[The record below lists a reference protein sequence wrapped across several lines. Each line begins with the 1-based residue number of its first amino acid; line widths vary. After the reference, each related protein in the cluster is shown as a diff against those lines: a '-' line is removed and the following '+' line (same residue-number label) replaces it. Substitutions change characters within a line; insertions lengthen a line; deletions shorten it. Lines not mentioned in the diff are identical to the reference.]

1 MRRALLSV
9 LVSVLMACG
18 GSDGGDARPTG
29 PVGAT
34 GPSAVT
40 PVDSLSFGGEG
51 VCVSGTS
58 SVGISMV
65 AVFSA
70 DVSNLCTMML
80 ANQSKA
86 NSRAIMLMIVRG
98 ALNTPPGVPP
108 GKYTITQ
115 DPTGTTVVT
124 LAAAAV
130 DSSDASCAGTTVD
143 ATSGTIWLDCDL
155 GGAGHRGR
163 RRHAGRRHPSQR
175 HLRRPGLRHQPPR
188 RRALRR
194 DLGAAGRDLCAVAGP
209 ALHPPRSTF
218 PRRKEPT

>member
-9 LVSVLMACG
+9 LVSVLVACG
-18 GSDGGDARPTG
+18 GSDAGDARPTG
-29 PVGAT
+29 PIGAT

-40 PVDSLSFGGEG
+40 PVDSLSFGAEG
-51 VCVSGTS
+51 VCASGGS
-58 SVGISMV
+58 NVGISAV

-70 DVSNLCTMML
+70 DVSNLCSMVL

-86 NSRAIMLMIVRG
+86 NSRAIMLMVVRG

-130 DSSDASCAGTTVD
+130 DSTDASCAGTTVD
-143 ATSGTIWLDCDL
+143 ATSGTIWLDSTSGGRVTGAVDAMLADGSHL
-155 GGAGHRGR
+155 GGTFDA
-163 RRHAGRRHPSQR
+163 
-175 HLRRPGLRHQPPR
+175 PGCAISLPV
-188 RRALRR
+188 A
-194 DLGAAGRDLCAVAGP
+194 DLCAGTWV
-209 ALHPPRSTF
+209 PPGGTCV
-218 PRRKEPT
+218 P